1 MGWDDKRHYE
11 EHMEEKVFKYLREHP
26 ELQNETRY
34 STFRFWR
41 QVSVGSTKE
50 EVKVLLDDPDERTID
65 PALLASLARRH
76 WSQVQGKAK
85 EAWVYPLGWVLYI
98 DDKAVVS
105 MIRARTKWDKDDD
118 QYQAAA
124 ADTRLLVSRPEA
136 QRRGTTPAAFGRR
149 STGPFPAAR
158 PPPPRIWTLLD
169 GLGRRACI
177 ASRTFFGRL
186 WW

>member
-1 MGWDDKRHYE
+1 MRALRLAGVVAAGLMAVACATPQPVVEQTTRGPIAQELQIARSYAANGRDMGWDEKRHYE
-11 EHMEEKVFKYLREHP
+11 EQLEEKVFKYLREHP

-65 PALLASLARRH
+65 PALMASLARRH

-105 MIRARTKWDKDDD
+105 MIRVRGQWAKDDD
-118 QYQAAA
+118 Q
-124 ADTRLLVSRPEA
+124 
-136 QRRGTTPAAFGRR
+136 
-149 STGPFPAAR
+149 
-158 PPPPRIWTLLD
+158 
-169 GLGRRACI
+169 
-177 ASRTFFGRL
+177 
-186 WW
+186 

>member
-1 MGWDDKRHYE
+1 MRALRLAGVVAAGLMAVACATPQPVIEQTTRGPIAQELQIARSYAANGRDMGWDEKRHYE
-11 EHMEEKVFKYLREHP
+11 EQLEEKVFKYLREHP
-26 ELQNETRY
+26 DLQNETRY

-65 PALLASLARRH
+65 PALMASLARRH

-105 MIRARTKWDKDDD
+105 MIRVRTKWDKDDD
-118 QYQAAA
+118 Q
-124 ADTRLLVSRPEA
+124 
-136 QRRGTTPAAFGRR
+136 
-149 STGPFPAAR
+149 
-158 PPPPRIWTLLD
+158 
-169 GLGRRACI
+169 
-177 ASRTFFGRL
+177 
-186 WW
+186 

>member
-1 MGWDDKRHYE
+1 MRALRLAWVVAAGVMAAACVTPQPVVEQTTRGPIAQELQIARSYAANGRDMGWDEKRHYE
-11 EHMEEKVFKYLREHP
+11 EQMEEKVFKYLREHP

-65 PALLASLARRH
+65 PALMASLARRH

-105 MIRARTKWDKDDD
+105 MIRVRGQWDKADD
-118 QYQAAA
+118 Q
-124 ADTRLLVSRPEA
+124 
-136 QRRGTTPAAFGRR
+136 
-149 STGPFPAAR
+149 
-158 PPPPRIWTLLD
+158 
-169 GLGRRACI
+169 
-177 ASRTFFGRL
+177 
-186 WW
+186 

>member
-1 MGWDDKRHYE
+1 MRALRLAGVVAAGFIASACATPQPVVEQTTRGPIAQELQIARSYAANGRDMGWDEKRHYE
-11 EHMEEKVFKYLREHP
+11 EQMEEKIFKYLREHP

-65 PALLASLARRH
+65 PALMASLARRH

-105 MIRARTKWDKDDD
+105 MIRVRGKWDKADD
-118 QYQAAA
+118 Q
-124 ADTRLLVSRPEA
+124 
-136 QRRGTTPAAFGRR
+136 
-149 STGPFPAAR
+149 
-158 PPPPRIWTLLD
+158 
-169 GLGRRACI
+169 
-177 ASRTFFGRL
+177 
-186 WW
+186 

>member
-1 MGWDDKRHYE
+1 MRALRLAGVVAAGLMAVACATPQPIVEQTTRGPIAQELQIARSYAANGRDMGWDEKRHYE
-11 EHMEEKVFKYLREHP
+11 EQMEEKVFKYLREHP

-65 PALLASLARRH
+65 PALMASLARRH

-105 MIRARTKWDKDDD
+105 MIRTRGKWDKDDD
-118 QYQAAA
+118 Q
-124 ADTRLLVSRPEA
+124 
-136 QRRGTTPAAFGRR
+136 
-149 STGPFPAAR
+149 
-158 PPPPRIWTLLD
+158 
-169 GLGRRACI
+169 
-177 ASRTFFGRL
+177 
-186 WW
+186 

>member
-1 MGWDDKRHYE
+1 MRAFRIAGVIVAGLAAASCATPQPVIEQTTRGPIAQEIQIARSFAANGRDMGWDEKRNYE
-11 EHMEEKVFKYLREHP
+11 EQLEEKVFKYLREHP

-65 PALLASLARRH
+65 PALMASLARRH

-105 MIRARTKWDKDDD
+105 MIRVRGKWDKHDD
-118 QYQAAA
+118 Q
-124 ADTRLLVSRPEA
+124 
-136 QRRGTTPAAFGRR
+136 
-149 STGPFPAAR
+149 
-158 PPPPRIWTLLD
+158 
-169 GLGRRACI
+169 
-177 ASRTFFGRL
+177 
-186 WW
+186 